1 MSLIASLALAASSVT
16 LPHCSWDKPGVNP
29 FMGDLVAAVDHYP
42 DIPKAVRVK
51 LQARMQ
57 ARSYDEIV
65 SIQRDGINGR
75 ARYGAEITDMH
86 FGSGSVCRTVSR
98 AKWTVSAVERGLVY
112 CEDGHCILVPTVCRN
127 VSRIKRLT
135 AQPTAVAPAQ
145 AAHIA
150 SAEQTNDELP
160 LEIEPPA
167 AGVIGGGAPAMPGSF
182 AQTANL
188 PSSDGGGILGGSSGN
203 PAPLGGGSL
212 PPLPTT
218 SGTPPL
224 PIGPLDKN
232 PPPIPSVPEPQ
243 TWAMLAAGLLL
254 VVWMAAKRRR

>member
-1 MSLIASLALAASSVT
+1 MSLIASLALAAASST

-42 DIPKAVRVK
+42 DIPKSVRVK

-65 SIQRDGINGR
+65 SIERDSISGR

-86 FGSGSVCRTVSR
+86 FGAGSVCRTVSR
-98 AKWTVSAVERGLVY
+98 TKWTAKAVERGLVY

-127 VSRIKRLT
+127 VSRIKRLS
-135 AQPTAVAPAQ
+135 AQPTAVAPAR
-145 AAHIA
+145 AAQIA
-150 SAEQTNDELP
+150 SAEQTQDDLP

-182 AQTANL
+182 AQGANL
-188 PSSDGGGILGGSSGN
+188 PTDSGSVLGGSTGN
-203 PAPLGGGSL
+203 PPLLGGGGL
-212 PPLPTT
+212 PPLPIT

-224 PIGPLDKN
+224 PMGPIDKN

-243 TWAMLAAGLLL
+243 TWALLAMGLLL
-254 VVWMAAKRRR
+254 VAWMTRRRG